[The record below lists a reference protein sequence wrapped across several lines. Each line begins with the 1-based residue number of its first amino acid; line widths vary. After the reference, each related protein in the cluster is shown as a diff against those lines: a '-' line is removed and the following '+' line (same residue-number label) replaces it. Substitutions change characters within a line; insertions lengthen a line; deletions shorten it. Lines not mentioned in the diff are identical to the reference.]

1 MNLDLVEATA
11 VAAAEADGAAPLDE
25 ATWRSLRGGDEGWS
39 AVVTRQGFA
48 LTHGEDLHLVVHPDH
63 RGRGLGAGFLADV
76 EGPAQSWSHGGHPA
90 AATLAARFGF
100 RRARNLWV
108 MRRPAAEPLPPP
120 RPSPDVDVR
129 TYTDADAALC
139 SEPLD
144 FVGVNYYSRS
154 VVQASPGA
162 QPDGVVRV
170 RQSRASHT
178 TMDWEVYPAGLT
190 EALLWTTER
199 YGRIPLYVT
208 ENGSAFYDPPQPVDG
223 RVEDPLRVDYL
234 RRHLAAVA
242 DAVAAGA
249 DVRGYFAWSL
259 FDNFEWAAGYSKR
272 FGLVHVDYETQA
284 RTPKTSARVYAD
296 AIRTNG
302 ASL

>member
-11 VAAAEADGAAPLDE
+11 VAAAEVDGAAPLDE

-129 TYTDADAALC
+129 TYTDADAAELLRVNAEAFADHPEQGAMDA
-139 SEPLD
+139 SDLASRMAEPWFD
-144 FVGVNYYSRS
+144 
-154 VVQASPGA
+154 
-162 QPDGVVRV
+162 
-170 RQSRASHT
+170 
-178 TMDWEVYPAGLT
+178 PAGLLVAT
-190 EALLWTTER
+190 QGPRMLGFHWTKQRSPDRGEVYVVGIDPHAQGRGLGRALTLAGLHHLVGLGVSE
-199 YGRIPLYVT
+199 IVLYVEA
-208 ENGSAFYDPPQPVDG
+208 ENHAA
-223 RVEDPLRVDYL
+223 
-234 RRHLAAVA
+234 LATYTKLGFTHA
-242 DAVAAGA
+242 DA
-249 DVRGYFAWSL
+249 DT
-259 FDNFEWAAGYSKR
+259 
-272 FGLVHVDYETQA
+272 HVMYRRD
-284 RTPKTSARVYAD
+284 
-296 AIRTNG
+296 
-302 ASL
+302 